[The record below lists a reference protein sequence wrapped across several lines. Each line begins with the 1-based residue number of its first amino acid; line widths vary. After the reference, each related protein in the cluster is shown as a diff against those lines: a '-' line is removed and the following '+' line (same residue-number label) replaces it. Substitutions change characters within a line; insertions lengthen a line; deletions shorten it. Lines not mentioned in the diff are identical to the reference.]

1 MNAALSEPAGGSG
14 ALTHLEVSALLH
26 AMLSEQMA
34 KRQASVLRLLRIPS
48 LRPAIEAL
56 QAGLAAEGR
65 ALGGR
70 KEKGCTA
77 KEGLARL
84 RALCAREMGKKNGQG
99 EDDEEG
105 LMWLA
110 LSHVLR
116 PSAQGE
122 ELGEEEGEEG
132 EGEGEGQPNAPT
144 GGRLDEGK
152 GEAEAEAEA
161 RFARRVR
168 KELKLLLGKLAGCE
182 QLKPSQPRLLTTH
195 VGNWG
200 IRGAV
205 RALREGH
212 FDGSDP
218 RLSTLIAR
226 QQQEEGRRKLLL
238 KQDSGLSDEISL
250 AQPAIDGPVAEPPS
264 LSSLTVSTLTSLR
277 VSGMPT
283 PMLTIRKS
291 DGNTEVEACWVGLKA
306 AFAKEAS
313 ALIIHHKNHYSL
325 IFAMREWR
333 SPDGIAIREV
343 LTARKGQRP
352 TAWVSWKEI
361 HCTLAS
367 WSGYA
372 IMQIHHASSRA

>member
-1 MNAALSEPAGGSG
+1 MAVYNKSSSASANEQTQFDTLPSTPPDEEKDSDDASLARAQPTPDLLLPPGWSDAFMDRFSLIVSKAAFDGYAQQPRAVNAALSEPAGGSG

-48 LRPAIEAL
+48 LGPAIEAL

-84 RALCAREMGKKNGQG
+84 RALCAREMGKKNGQV

-110 LSHVLR
+110 LSH
-116 PSAQGE
+116 
-122 ELGEEEGEEG
+122 
-132 EGEGEGQPNAPT
+132 
-144 GGRLDEGK
+144 
-152 GEAEAEAEA
+152 
-161 RFARRVR
+161 
-168 KELKLLLGKLAGCE
+168 ELKLLLGKLAGCE

-238 KQDSGLSDEISL
+238 QQDSGLSDEISL
-250 AQPAIDGPVAEPPS
+250 SLPAIDGSVAEPPS
-264 LSSLTVSTLTSLR
+264 LSSLTVSTLASLR

-325 IFAMREWR
+325 IFAMLGKR
-333 SPDGIAIREV
+333 SIVP
-343 LTARKGQRP
+343 
-352 TAWVSWKEI
+352 
-361 HCTLAS
+361 
-367 WSGYA
+367 
-372 IMQIHHASSRA
+372 